1 MKGKGAPSLR
11 GGGRGDLHIRIIVET
26 PANLSKEQLELLEKF
41 NASLSEKNQ
50 RKQREFAERAK
61 NFLQGE

>member
-1 MKGKGAPSLR
+1 M
-11 GGGRGDLHIRIIVET
+11 ET

-61 NFLQGE
+61 HFLQGE